1 MNAKK
6 FIDTNVLIYAHDA
19 VPAQRFRQ
27 RLRDLSDYVS
37 LELKE

>member
-19 VPAQRFRQ
+19 MPAKGFGNGFAIF
-27 RLRDLSDYVS
+27 LITFP
-37 LELKE
+37 